1 MKKRCFFSV
10 AVVLGIMLLTFAC
23 SSSAQWRAPESFGES
38 APMLA
43 GTIWQG
49 RLDGSSGNLEI
60 FQLNSGGELTITGS
74 TNKSNWARNGSNVS
88 FYIIKSGNYYYWNRI
103 QGTFDPAT
111 NTIFGT
117 WQNSQGRSRSIVL
130 ERYTGGVF
138 AASTPAPPAA
148 SISGNTQ
155 PTTPVI
161 NFRPVTVTVYY
172 DLNGARRSATYAVTA
187 STANEAEEKARRQ
200 WQSQFGSNPQA
211 RFVSATAAW
220 YF

>member
-10 AVVLGIMLLTFAC
+10 TVALGIVLLA
-23 SSSAQWRAPESFGES
+23 SSCASAQWRAPERYGES

-49 RLDGSSGNLEI
+49 RRGSGNI
-60 FQLNSGGELTITGS
+60 QIYQLNPGGELKITG
-74 TNKSNWARNGSNVS
+74 TTRECKWARDGNNVN
-88 FYIIKSGNYYYWNRI
+88 FYMNRDGIYYWYRM

-111 NTIFGT
+111 NTIFGNE
-117 WQNSQGRSRSIVL
+117 QNSEGNVWRVVL
-130 ERYTGGVF
+130 ERYTGDVL
-138 AASTPAPPAA
+138 AASTPAPPTA

-155 PTTPVI
+155 PATPVI